1 MSGYAEEALV
11 GRPALAD
18 NALIEKPFAVD
29 ALARRV
35 REALEAA

>member
-1 MSGYAEEALV
+1 V
-11 GRPALAD
+11 LATS
-18 NALIEKPFAVD
+18 ALIEKPFAVD